1 MTQLALFIGGAS
13 LAGILIGLLAGSV
26 MTGKR
31 YRSRL
36 ESVGEEVVRLKQ
48 IAEGKL
54 SEEDPD
60 LPRLLTELNGAL
72 EQTYRAVDAL
82 ENQSALMREKSK
94 STNDVKKSVR
104 EIITMM
110 EDMGTNMPYVPA
122 SRVEQISAK
131 LEKPEPEV
139 MKAPARLR

>member
-1 MTQLALFIGGAS
+1 MEQLALFIGGAA
-13 LAGILIGLLAGSV
+13 LAGILIGLLAGTF
-26 MTGKR
+26 MTSRR
-31 YRSRL
+31 YRTRL
-36 ESVGEEVVRLKQ
+36 DGVGEEVVRLKQ

-72 EQTYRAVDAL
+72 EKTCRAVDAL

-94 STNDVKKSVR
+94 STNDVKKCVHDIMS
-104 EIITMM
+104 MM

-122 SRVEQISAK
+122 SRVETLSANLDK
-131 LEKPEPEV
+131 PQHDIEKVPPQ
-139 MKAPARLR
+139 LR